1 MERMSLVVDITGLPD
16 ERLLFAASPLAELT
30 AMLHVLAA
38 PPHHPASV
46 SWAARVRAGLGAELS
61 ERLGEAEFLWRSS
74 RADFLLPAHPAATL
88 AEELDAVDAI
98 DDDRFVS
105 AALVTTCG
113 SDRVLFGTPS
123 PLVDAASRDRALDL
137 ALARG
142 PQQAAFAE
150 RLMAEP
156 GAVRARLR
164 RTLEACGPAFFD
176 ETWRRIR
183 PQLAAD
189 LRHKAEL
196 RAHRGLDD
204 TLRAVSAAI
213 SLEQPSRAGDTPRRI
228 VVDKLQD
235 NSTSALGEGVTFI
248 PSVFGEPHLV
258 CVHAPGWRPVLQY
271 PVASPGA
278 AAPVPMDAVARR
290 LEALAHPVRLRLV
303 RTLARG
309 QHTTGELA
317 SAWELTAPEVS
328 RHLAVLRRAGL
339 LTAVRRGRYVHYELD
354 SRVIASLGA
363 DLLEAVLR

>member
-1 MERMSLVVDITGLPD
+1 MSLVVDITGLPD

-30 AMLHVLAA
+30 SMLHVLAA
-38 PPHHPASV
+38 PPHHPASL
-46 SWAARVRAGLGAELS
+46 SWGVKVRAGLPAELA

-74 RADFLLPAHPAATL
+74 RADFLLPARPAATL

-98 DDDRFVS
+98 DDDRYVS

-113 SDRVLFGTPS
+113 SDRLWFGTPS
-123 PLVDAASRDRALDL
+123 PLADDGSRGRALEL
-137 ALARG
+137 ANARG

-150 RLMAEP
+150 RLLADP
-156 GAVRARLR
+156 PTVRARVR

-176 ETWRRIR
+176 ETWARIR

-189 LRHKAEL
+189 LRLKADL
-196 RAHRGLDD
+196 LARRGLAE
-204 TLRAVSAAI
+204 TLASVSAAV
-213 SLEQPSRAGDTPRRI
+213 SVEQDREGGRRRI

-235 NSTSALGEGVTFI
+235 NQASAVGQGVTLI
-248 PSVFGEPHLV
+248 PSVFGDPHLV
-258 CVHAPGWRPVLQY
+258 CVHARGWRPVLQY
-271 PVASPGA
+271 PVASAA
-278 AAPVPMDAVARR
+278 AAPPVPLELVRLR
-290 LEALAHPVRLRLV
+290 LEALAHPVRIRLI

-309 QHTTGELA
+309 AHTTGELA

-339 LTAVRRGRYVHYELD
+339 LTADRRGRYVHYELD
-354 SRVIASLGA
+354 AGTTASLGA